1 MQDDTT
7 PDETTPKTWARGL
20 PPHVPTDES
29 RAQVAALKSFG
40 IQQDEIAL
48 YLDIDPKTL
57 IKYYRRE
64 LDIGAMHANA
74 RVAARLFE
82 TATSTGNDF
91 VPASM
96 YFWLKC
102 RAGWREVPREGTND
116 ETDIPPTTITV
127 ERKSARLPE

>member
-1 MQDDTT
+1 MQDDTDDT
-7 PDETTPKTWARGL
+7 APATWARGL
-20 PPHVPTDES
+20 PPHEPTDET
-29 RAQVAALKSFG
+29 RAQVAALTSFG
-40 IQQDEIAL
+40 IQQDQIAL
-48 YLDIDPKTL
+48 HLEVSAPAL
-57 IKYYRRE
+57 RKYYRRQ
-64 LDIGAMHANA
+64 LDIGVTHANA

-116 ETDIPPTTITV
+116 ETEIPPTSITV
-127 ERKSARLPE
+127 ERKDARIAE